1 MDVFCSKGL
10 SKKRHRPLTDADHID
25 LAEAAKSYVASLT
38 IANAS
43 VAHLTIGPETTAPE
57 QCQLLLEKLAQNA
70 ELLLS

>member
-1 MDVFCSKGL
+1 MDVLWNKGL

-25 LAEAAKSYVASLT
+25 LGNAPKSYVASLT

-57 QCQLLLEKLAQNA
+57 QCQLLLEKLAQNI
-70 ELLLS
+70 ELLPN